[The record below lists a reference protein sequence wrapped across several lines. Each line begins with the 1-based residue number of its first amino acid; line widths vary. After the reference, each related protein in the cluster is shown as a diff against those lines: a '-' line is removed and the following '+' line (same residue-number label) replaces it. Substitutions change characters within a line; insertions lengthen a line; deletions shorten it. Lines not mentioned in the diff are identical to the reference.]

1 MNIPHQAWRI
11 ADYIDRDSTPNDI
24 NPNLAGY
31 NPFMSEDVPEALDGY
46 IQFEKA
52 EIPDI
57 HYDGSF
63 GLDELNEK
71 AFPKVLFDSKEAGG
85 VRIYLLGEYVR
96 TDKSENENAVYS
108 YRLSLGTVNNGAM
121 VTYPLP
127 AELEGVSQGG
137 YILNKNAVSDS
148 LCVYEMDCPLAVI
161 RYASSDGAGLS
172 AFYAFKDGS
181 LYMLMGD
188 SSAVGGEA
196 VGVCVPVISQN
207 VTVSGNTIKDDAS
220 GITYSFNFDNIL
232 PDDYVEAHF
241 TASANAAEPAA
252 PVDNVTALLSDDEM
266 NSILNEYL
274 RFYRYTNIGSVKVD
288 WQNADGVVTKDGIDY
303 CPSIEEGLTTWQ
315 EWSDFL
321 HSIFTEDLADTYLT
335 HYSEETKQYIN
346 VDGRLY
352 AKDNPVG
359 VHYGN
364 PVQAGS
370 RALGSGAE
378 IEYWQ
383 EALFEGEAGNYLIT
397 VLTVESTDDG
407 WRINGS
413 ERHMYPSDKE
423 YVPMLDNPLIAGELT
438 ETEMNRL
445 IDDYMRYERYFIYD
459 SVDTA
464 GDDRPKVGSYRPS
477 VEEGLTTWQEW
488 LDYIYGLLTDEAA
501 EKCLKNY
508 TGEGNHYINVDG
520 YLYALDGGMG
530 WYYGSPVQ
538 AAYKTNG
545 SEGIIEFWRED
556 FSEGCEW
563 CYYITV
569 LQIRLTDSG
578 WRVQSADSYNADLF
592 EEGVRDYEPL
602 LDKPYSIDKSSYAV
616 NKIYRRLMY
625 DYQEAVD
632 ILTYSATEDTY
643 VVNGVDQIGNLR
655 EIDGE
660 TYMPMVAY

>member
-137 YILNKNAVSDS
+137 YILNRNAISDS

-188 SSAVGGEA
+188 SSAVDGEA

-207 VTVSGNTIKDDAS
+207 VTVSGNTIKDNAS

-274 RFYRYTNIGSVKVD
+274 RF
-288 WQNADGVVTKDGIDY
+288 
-303 CPSIEEGLTTWQ
+303 
-315 EWSDFL
+315 SDTP
-321 HSIFTEDLADTYLT
+321 I
-335 HYSEETKQYIN
+335 
-346 VDGRLY
+346 
-352 AKDNPVG
+352 
-359 VHYGN
+359 
-364 PVQAGS
+364 
-370 RALGSGAE
+370 
-378 IEYWQ
+378 
-383 EALFEGEAGNYLIT
+383 
-397 VLTVESTDDG
+397 
-407 WRINGS
+407 
-413 ERHMYPSDKE
+413 SD
-423 YVPMLDNPLIAGELT
+423 
-438 ETEMNRL
+438 R
-445 IDDYMRYERYFIYD
+445 
-459 SVDTA
+459 
-464 GDDRPKVGSYRPS
+464 
-477 VEEGLTTWQEW
+477 
-488 LDYIYGLLTDEAA
+488 
-501 EKCLKNY
+501 
-508 TGEGNHYINVDG
+508 
-520 YLYALDGGMG
+520 
-530 WYYGSPVQ
+530 
-538 AAYKTNG
+538 
-545 SEGIIEFWRED
+545 
-556 FSEGCEW
+556 
-563 CYYITV
+563 
-569 LQIRLTDSG
+569 
-578 WRVQSADSYNADLF
+578 
-592 EEGVRDYEPL
+592 
-602 LDKPYSIDKSSYAV
+602 
-616 NKIYRRLMY
+616 
-625 DYQEAVD
+625 
-632 ILTYSATEDTY
+632 
-643 VVNGVDQIGNLR
+643 
-655 EIDGE
+655 
-660 TYMPMVAY
+660 